1 MTDRSATLAPM
12 CRIDA
17 GPHGRRLPGGRRR
30 TRGFTLIEIGIV
42 IFVMAMII
50 GLAIPTL
57 RDVTG
62 AQARAEASKLA
73 SNIRATR
80 GHAAVS
86 GQTCRVVFCL
96 GGCDENVDSP
106 AGEALSSYHVE
117 CAEGT
122 VATARESIRNGRRE
136 GETRSGDDLTEA
148 EKFRQQLKSG
158 GRFTPSAALGMQQLR
173 GLQLASVW
181 TAHQEEQ
188 VTKGTAYLY
197 FYPSGQGERANI
209 QLQDG
214 DDWYSLHVS
223 PLSGKVAMFNSREE
237 LPEEREEED

>member
-1 MTDRSATLAPM
+1 MRLAARRSFA
-12 CRIDA
+12 
-17 GPHGRRLPGGRRR
+17 
-30 TRGFTLIEIGIV
+30 RGFTLIEVGIV

-86 GQTCRVVFCL
+86 GQTCRLVLCV
-96 GGCDENVDSP
+96 GSCDDD
-106 AGEALSSYHVE
+106 AGTPSAEGVSSYHVE
-117 CAEGT
+117 CAKGT
-122 VATARESIRNGRRE
+122 VATAQESVRNGERE
-136 GETRSGDDLTEA
+136 GDSRSGDDLTEA
-148 EKFRQQLKSG
+148 EKFRSALKG
-158 GRFTPSAALGMQQLR
+158 GAQFTPSSALGRQTLK
-173 GLQLASVW
+173 GLSLVSVW
-181 TAHQEEQ
+181 TAHQEEKI
-188 VTKGTAYLY
+188 TKGTAYLY
-197 FYPSGQGERANI
+197 FYPSGQGERANL

-214 DDWYSLHVS
+214 DDWYTLQVS
-223 PLSGKVAMFNSREE
+223 PLSGKVAMLGSREE